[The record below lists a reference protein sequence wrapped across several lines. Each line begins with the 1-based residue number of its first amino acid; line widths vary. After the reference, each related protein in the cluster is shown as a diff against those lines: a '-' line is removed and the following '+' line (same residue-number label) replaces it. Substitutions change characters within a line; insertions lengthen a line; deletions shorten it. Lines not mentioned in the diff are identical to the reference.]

1 MRISV
6 LLGGATAL
14 LMVAGPYLAPQAAAD
29 DLSTCRDARS
39 DAAITA
45 CTRAINSGGWR
56 GPDLAAA
63 YAGRCRAYSEK
74 GDGARAIADCNEAI
88 RAHYEYAYIVYADRG
103 NAYRAKGDLGHAI
116 SDYTEAIR
124 LEPKYTEAYNGRG
137 RAYEINGELDR
148 AISDYSMAI
157 SLNSE
162 NGSAYAGRGLAY
174 LYRGSPVEALADLTK
189 ASELDPKSVENA
201 LWVDIVRQRSNLPSR
216 LAEAAAK
223 IDMKAWPAPL
233 IRMFLGQMTPA
244 AVFLVADDPDADKKR
259 VQACVANFYTGEL
272 ALRTGGKSD
281 AVRLFRLAQS
291 GCPHDVTA
299 WSAANAELKAL
310 GGGR

>member
-1 MRISV
+1 MRSGGPRV
-6 LLGGATAL
+6 PSPPQPAPMAATMTAPPGESSNPGHDARTHAAYNVSRPTEVAPLGPPRRRRRALYITGAAAAAVVIALGAL
-14 LMVAGPYLAPQAAAD
+14 LAVHPWSHPTVAQPTGVTLGTETAD
-29 DLSTCRDARS
+29 A
-39 DAAITA
+39 
-45 CTRAINSGGWR
+45 SG
-56 GPDLAAA
+56 
-63 YAGRCRAYSEK
+63 
-74 GDGARAIADCNEAI
+74 
-88 RAHYEYAYIVYADRG
+88 
-103 NAYRAKGDLGHAI
+103 
-116 SDYTEAIR
+116 T
-124 LEPKYTEAYNGRG
+124 
-137 RAYEINGELDR
+137 
-148 AISDYSMAI
+148 DYSMAI

-174 LYRGSPVEALADLTK
+174 LYRGNPAEALADLTK
-189 ASELDPKSVENA
+189 ASELDPKSVEDA